1 MFEIYP
7 VPRHASRS
15 PGVEGSVNYEYRM
28 TENSASGNNPFRVF
42 VKHHLLSAAAV
53 FILSISLCTVFL
65 FYEANRLKSLRQYN
79 ALTEMLAI
87 KARLEGLMNSHSM
100 MISGLHTNL
109 MLEPDMGSSKFE
121 MLAKGLL
128 GHSTQMKG
136 LSWVPATK
144 NTFNLNA
151 AAKHSFGDPAFDL
164 EVFDSAVMRA
174 IDSRTLV
181 MAGPDLDQDK
191 HYLYMLLPVFQA
203 DTLLGVVIG
212 VVDNGEMLS
221 RAGVDSPNLPENV
234 ALRWLAEDG
243 SPAQVFYGDATAF
256 SRSSVQLNIE
266 LPNARWLA
274 AVDVDNDKWASS
286 GFRLAMA
293 AAFGIFVSVLL
304 SLAAYAVSRSYAR
317 REQAVQSANYR
328 ANYDALTG
336 LINRNFFSNQLL
348 QAINNHSRLQRKFS
362 LMFID
367 LDFFKQVNDTWG
379 HRAGDELLQ
388 ELASRLMGFVRK
400 SDVVARLAGDEFVVL
415 MNNAESATQVDL
427 LANRILAYLN
437 QPYDIAGQK
446 LSVSCSIGIAVFP
459 DDGQTAE
466 SILSH
471 SDTAMYAAK
480 KAGRNRVTFFNDAMR
495 DEAQFQLLMHN
506 EILNGLAQGEFDV
519 FYQPIMKMVNGQV
532 TKCEALIRWRHPEKG
547 FIPPDEFIGIA
558 ENTGAI
564 RAIGRWVL
572 ERVCQDYKQ
581 WNFVAQKLSV
591 SINRSVSEFYPSG
604 SHREW
609 EELVS
614 SYGIDPARIIFEIT
628 ESLFMDGNESPVDEL
643 KEMRSNGFRFA
654 IDDFGTGYSAINYL
668 RNYPVNFIKIDRSFV
683 MDILDNAQDRTL
695 VEVIIKMGKALGI
708 GVIAEGVEN
717 IEQLEALKVFDCD
730 YIQGYYLAKPMPIAD
745 FIQFCKNYRQ
755 SDRELAKAD
764 DTNILE

>member
-1 MFEIYP
+1 
-7 VPRHASRS
+7 
-15 PGVEGSVNYEYRM
+15 M
-28 TENSASGNNPFRVF
+28 TDETAPSSNPFRAF
-42 VKHHLLSAAAV
+42 IRHPLLSAAAV
-53 FILSISLCTVFL
+53 FLLSFALCTILL

-87 KARLEGLMNSHSM
+87 KARLEGLMTSNSM
-100 MISGLHTNL
+100 MLSGLHTNV
-109 MLEPDMGSSKFE
+109 MLEPNMEAGKFE
-121 MLAKGLL
+121 MLAKGLM

-136 LSWVPATK
+136 LSWIPVVSGTLKLDSSQGRSQGHPA
-144 NTFNLNA
+144 L
-151 AAKHSFGDPAFDL
+151 DL
-164 EVFDSAVMRA
+164 EIFESAVNRA
-174 IDSRTLV
+174 IDSRRLV
-181 MAGPDLDQDK
+181 IAGPDLHEDK
-191 HYLYMLLPVFQA
+191 LCLYMLLPVYQM
-203 DTLLGVVIG
+203 DVLLGMVVG
-212 VVDNGEMLS
+212 VVDHSAMLS
-221 RAGVDSPNLPENV
+221 RAGVDSPNLPEDV
-234 ALRWLAEDG
+234 ALRWLADDG
-243 SPAQVFYGDATAF
+243 SPAQVFFGDASSF

-274 AVDVDNDKWASS
+274 AVDVDKSNWASA

-293 AAFGIFVSVLL
+293 ASFGLFISSLFA
-304 SLAAYAVSRSYAR
+304 LAAYAVAKSYAR

-336 LINRNFFSNQLL
+336 LINRNFFSNQLQ
-348 QAINNHSRLQRKFS
+348 QAINSHTRLKRKFS

-415 MNNAESATQVDL
+415 MHDAESATQVDL
-427 LANRILAYLN
+427 LANRILGYLN

-466 SILSH
+466 AILSH

-480 KAGRNRVTFFNDAMR
+480 RAGRNRVTFFNDAMR
-495 DEAQFQLLMHN
+495 DEAQYQLLMHN
-506 EILNGLAQGEFDV
+506 EILNGIEHNEFDV
-519 FYQPIMKMVNGQV
+519 FYQPIMHIDSGRV

-547 FIPPDEFIGIA
+547 FIPPNEFIGVA

-564 RAIGRWVL
+564 RSIGRWVL
-572 ERVCQDYKQ
+572 ERVCKDYKQ
-581 WNFVAQKLSV
+581 WKLAGLDISV
-591 SINRSVSEFYPSG
+591 SINRSVSEFYPAG

-614 SYGIDPARIIFEIT
+614 SHGIDPAKIIFEIT

-643 KEMRSNGFRFA
+643 KQMRSNGFRFA

-668 RNYPVNFIKIDRSFV
+668 RNYPVDFIKIDRSFV
-683 MDILDNAQDRTL
+683 MDILDNTQDRTL

-717 IEQLEALKVFDCD
+717 VEQLEALNVFDCD
-730 YIQGYYLAKPMPIAD
+730 YIQGFYLAKPMPMQE
-745 FIQFCKNYRQ
+745 FIQFCEAYR
-755 SDRELAKAD
+755 RGELELSPA
-764 DTNILE
+764 